1 MKAGTA
7 CLILLSL
14 IIIANGEIQSYFKR
28 TAGNVHCHCVNH
40 GNGGADL
47 KYIRSFVKILDKKLD
62 NVLKKLNDSVPGV
75 LTNCNGKSMPS
86 IRALV

>member
-1 MKAGTA
+1 MKFGSA

-14 IIIANGEIQSYFKR
+14 MLANGEIQSYYKR

-47 KYIRSFVKILDKKLD
+47 KYIRSFMKILDKKLD
-62 NVLKKLNDSVPGV
+62 KVLKKL
-75 LTNCNGKSMPS
+75 NCNGKSMQGY
-86 IRALV
+86 